1 MGIASLPTLISCLP
15 TVAEVSSAEKVRHA
29 LLQYQR
35 LQKPL
40 SDRII
45 ARNHQAAMDMEMG
58 ADEDRAA
65 FLKKQKEQIR
75 EISARPELR
84 RMHLLEVTGYP
95 FGTPTEAEPDYLA

>member
-1 MGIASLPTLISCLP
+1 MGLSSLPALINCLP
-15 TVAEVSSAEKVRHA
+15 TVAEVSSAEKVRQA
-29 LLQYQR
+29 LQQYQR

-40 SDRII
+40 FDRII

-58 ADEDRAA
+58 ADENRAA
-65 FLKKQKEQIR
+65 FLKKQNDHIR

-95 FGTPTEAEPDYLA
+95 FGAPTESEPDYLA